1 MSCHAE
7 GKLCFCRQGPWIF
20 RGRKRFQ
27 RDPNRGEPIPIVQ
40 EVSGKSRQISGL
52 VFLRIFQ
59 CKLNLLSGMS
69 DFALLS
75 DGVYEQPLDAA
86 ALSAVIEAI
95 KNGGTFETEREDDQG
110 LIVLHRKGT

>member
-1 MSCHAE
+1 
-7 GKLCFCRQGPWIF
+7 
-20 RGRKRFQ
+20 
-27 RDPNRGEPIPIVQ
+27 
-40 EVSGKSRQISGL
+40 
-52 VFLRIFQ
+52 
-59 CKLNLLSGMS
+59 MS